1 MAAKRLTNLSYEDW
15 IEHVFSHPVPIHQR
29 QWYYEAESERWD
41 ATASRK
47 ANYLTR
53 LFEDPEPA
61 LAFFADSQIAQGL
74 TYLIDPGASD
84 HALSLLDESVPLGER
99 LRGLR
104 AAYNLFARIF
114 DRRCTPHLSH
124 RDEPGAGPLN
134 RICYMWWD
142 IFPAA
147 AAPQNPNRRAIDEA
161 VLSTMERMLELSSPA
176 SQESALHGL
185 GHWQRAY
192 SAAVTAI
199 IDSFLDRHLDI
210 NGGLR
215 AYAQAARAGCV
226 L

>member
-15 IEHVFSHPVPIHQR
+15 VEHIFSHPVPVYQPR
-29 QWYYEAESERWD
+29 WYDQPDSERWD
-41 ATASRK
+41 AAASRK
-47 ANYLTR
+47 AHYLTR

-84 HALSLLDESVPLGER
+84 HALSLFDESVSIDER

-104 AAYNLFARIF
+104 ATYSLFAHIF

-134 RICYMWWD
+134 GVCYMWWD
-142 IFPAA
+142 VFPAA
-147 AAPQNPNRRAIDEA
+147 AAPQNPNQRAIDEA
-161 VLSTMERMLELSSPA
+161 ILSTMERILQLSSLA
-176 SQESALHGL
+176 CRESALHGL

-192 SAAVTAI
+192 PAAVTPI
-199 IDSFLDRHLDI
+199 IDSFLDRHLDLS
-210 NGGLR
+210 GGLR
-215 AYAQAARAGCV
+215 AYAQAARGGCV